1 MRTEI
6 RIAGTGGQ
14 GAITMGQILGAAA
27 ALHDKK
33 EAVVSE
39 GYSPS
44 ITGGW
49 SRADVVISDE
59 PIDYPLVTKVDA
71 LVAMYQGGL
80 ESNAKLVKPSGV
92 VVVESQLVDASRV
105 RTDGVTFPI
114 PAAAQAQTLGKKV
127 LTNIILLGALLEVTS
142 VVSMDSVE
150 RTLCE
155 RFPAFAE
162 LNIKA
167 LNSGCQLAKVV
178 SSDARRAKIVAR
190 GQP

>member
-1 MRTEI
+1 VRTEI

-14 GAITMGQILGAAA
+14 GAITVGQILGAAA
-27 ALHDKK
+27 ALHDRK

-59 PIDYPLVTKVDA
+59 PIDYPLVSRLDA

-80 ESNAKLVKPSGV
+80 ESNAKLMKPNGV
-92 VVVESQLVDASRV
+92 VVVESQLVDVSGL
-105 RTDGVTFPI
+105 RTDWPTYQI
-114 PAAAQAQTLGKKV
+114 PAVALAQTFGKKV
-127 LTNIILLGALLEVTS
+127 LANVVLLGALIELTS
-142 VVSMDSVE
+142 VVSRGSVE
-150 RTLCE
+150 RTLSE

-162 LNIKA
+162 LNIQA
-167 LNSGCQLAKVV
+167 LDSGFQLARAA
-178 SSDARRAKIVAR
+178 SSRAGHTKASI
-190 GQP
+190 QSPQ

>member
-1 MRTEI
+1 VRTEI

-14 GAITMGQILGAAA
+14 GAITVGQILGTAA

-59 PIDYPLVTKVDA
+59 PIDYPLVSRLDA

-80 ESNAKLVKPSGV
+80 ESNAKLVKPNGV
-92 VVVESQLVDASRV
+92 VVVESQLVDVSGLRADWSA
-105 RTDGVTFPI
+105 FQI
-114 PAAAQAQTLGKKV
+114 PAAARAQALGKKV
-127 LTNIILLGALLEVTS
+127 LTNVILLGALLELTS
-142 VVSMDSVE
+142 VVSRDSVE
-150 RTLCE
+150 KTLSE

-162 LNIKA
+162 LNIRA
-167 LNSGCQLAKVV
+167 LDSGFQLAKVAGPEAGRTKTAV
-178 SSDARRAKIVAR
+178 QNRR
-190 GQP
+190 

>member
-14 GAITMGQILGAAA
+14 GAITVGQILGAAA

-59 PIDYPLVTKVDA
+59 PIDYPLVSRLDA

-80 ESNAKLVKPSGV
+80 ELNTKLIKPTGV
-92 VVVESQLVDASRV
+92 VVVESQLVDVSGLRADWSM
-105 RTDGVTFPI
+105 FQI
-114 PAAAQAQTLGKKV
+114 PAVAQAQALGKKV
-127 LTNIILLGALLEVTS
+127 LTNIILLGALLELTP
-142 VVSMDSVE
+142 VVSRDAVE
-150 RTLCE
+150 KTLSE

-162 LNIKA
+162 LNVRA
-167 LNSGCQLAKVV
+167 LNSGIQLA
-178 SSDARRAKIVAR
+178 RAAGSAAVHTKAPIQNR
-190 GQP
+190 Q

>member
-14 GAITMGQILGAAA
+14 GAITVGQILGAAA
-27 ALHDKK
+27 ALHDGK

-49 SRADVVISDE
+49 SRADVVVSDE
-59 PIDYPLVTKVDA
+59 PIDYPLVTRLDA

-92 VVVESQLVDASRV
+92 VVVESQLVDATKV
-105 RTDGVTFPI
+105 KFDGARFPV
-114 PAAAQAQTLGKKV
+114 PAVAQAQSFGKKV
-127 LTNIILLGALLEVTS
+127 LTNIVLLGALLELTS
-142 VVSMDSVE
+142 VVSRDSVE
-150 RTLCE
+150 KTLVE

-167 LNSGCQLAKVV
+167 LNSGYQLGKAAATRESQAKTIV
-178 SSDARRAKIVAR
+178 SRK
-190 GQP
+190 

>member
-14 GAITMGQILGAAA
+14 GAITVGQILGAAA
-27 ALHDKK
+27 ALHDGK

-49 SRADVVISDE
+49 SRADVVIADE
-59 PIDYPLVTKVDA
+59 PIDYPLVTRLDV

-80 ESNAKLVKPSGV
+80 ESNARLVRPSGV
-92 VVVESQLVDASRV
+92 VVVEGKLVDPSKV
-105 RTDGVTFPI
+105 KFDGETFSI
-114 PAAAQAQTLGKKV
+114 PAVAQAQELGKRV
-127 LTNIILLGALLEVTS
+127 LTNIVLLGALLELAP
-142 VVSMDSVE
+142 VVSRDSVE
-150 RTLCE
+150 KTLAE

-162 LNIKA
+162 LNIRA
-167 LNSGCQLAKVV
+167 LGCGVRLAKEAAVDRTKVAV
-178 SSDARRAKIVAR
+178 SSH
-190 GQP
+190 

>member
-14 GAITMGQILGAAA
+14 GAITVGQILGTAA

-33 EAVVSE
+33 DAVVTE

-59 PIDYPLVTKVDA
+59 PIDYPLVTRLDA

-80 ESNAKLVKPSGV
+80 DLNAKIVKPSAA
-92 VVVESQLVDASRV
+92 VVVESQLVDATRAK
-105 RTDGVTFPI
+105 TEGEAFPI

-127 LTNIILLGALLEVTS
+127 LTNIILLGALLELTP
-142 VVSMDSVE
+142 VVSRDSVE
-150 RTLCE
+150 STLAG

-167 LNSGCQLAKVV
+167 LNCGFELA
-178 SSDARRAKIVAR
+178 RAAVAKR
-190 GQP
+190 GRTSAVAQGQR